1 MLICFVCFLFSICSL
16 SNSSL
21 SRKFIVN
28 AVWVCHPWD
37 SFTRHGQCRVP
48 VCIIILIWIATR
60 GDTWNLNG
68 KCESL
73 RVWRVFYHLFVCYD
87 RINELL
93 SGQRTD
99 RVFDCYVACLYS
111 TNLTCCLCSIEI
123 DFEIESKLL
132 LTSTAIVLYNVA
144 ELLRLHSIIII
155 NVYKLLSL

>member
-99 RVFDCYVACLYS
+99 RVFDCYVACYIPPIWHVVYVRSKLILKLKA
-111 TNLTCCLCSIEI
+111 NCCLHRRLLFSIMLP
-123 DFEIESKLL
+123 SCC
-132 LTSTAIVLYNVA
+132 
-144 ELLRLHSIIII
+144 
-155 NVYKLLSL
+155 VYIQS